1 MELGL
6 RETKELGD
14 VVSPEGK
21 QTVIAS
27 YWRVSSSHI
36 KKSSSDVREW
46 KVTHD
51 LMFCRSAEV
60 LGSFI
65 KTSMTCSQTGGI
77 EGGSG
82 GVIKVGMLEG
92 GLAGG
97 VEASGGGGG
106 RAKRRVRGH
115 KATGGCGHDG
125 GWELVVEAKPGSRF
139 QKNFLGLGLE
149 R

>member
-14 VVSPEGK
+14 VLSPEGE

-36 KKSSSDVREW
+36 KKSSRDVREW
-46 KVTHD
+46 KVTQD
-51 LMFCRSAEV
+51 LMFCPSAV
-60 LGSFI
+60 VMGSFI

-82 GVIKVGMLEG
+82 GCDKGGDVGRG
-92 GLAGG
+92 PGRRCRGLWR
-97 VEASGGGGG
+97 GG

-125 GWELVVEAKPGSRF
+125 GWELGVGAKPGGKF
-139 QKNFLGLGLE
+139 QKVFLGLVLE
-149 R
+149 C

>member
-6 RETKELGD
+6 RETNEIGD

-27 YWRVSSSHI
+27 YWSVSSSHI
-36 KKSSSDVREW
+36 KKSSRDVREW
-46 KVTHD
+46 KVTQD
-51 LMFCRSAEV
+51 LMFCPSAV
-60 LGSFI
+60 VVGSFI
-65 KTSMTCSQTGGI
+65 KTSMTCSHTGGI

-97 VEASGGGGG
+97 VTEFRQPLQVQSHLEMTGIL
-106 RAKRRVRGH
+106 VQLGH
-115 KATGGCGHDG
+115 IQRT
-125 GWELVVEAKPGSRF
+125 
-139 QKNFLGLGLE
+139 
-149 R
+149 

>member
-1 MELGL
+1 M
-6 RETKELGD
+6 
-14 VVSPEGK
+14 
-21 QTVIAS
+21 
-27 YWRVSSSHI
+27 
-36 KKSSSDVREW
+36 
-46 KVTHD
+46 THD
-51 LMFCRSAEV
+51 LMFCPSAVV

-82 GVIKVGMLEG
+82 GVIKVGMLKG

-106 RAKRRVRGH
+106 GGGAKRRVRGH

-125 GWELVVEAKPGSRF
+125 GWELVVEVKPGSRF
-139 QKNFLGLGLE
+139 QKNLFF
-149 R
+149 

>member
-6 RETKELGD
+6 RETKEIGD

-36 KKSSSDVREW
+36 KKSSRDVREW

-51 LMFCRSAEV
+51 LMFCPSAVV
-60 LGSFI
+60 LGRFI
-65 KTSMTCSQTGGI
+65 KTSMTCSQTEGI

-82 GVIKVGMLEG
+82 GVIKVGMVEG

-97 VEASGGGGG
+97 VEASGGAVGPKGVSGDTKPLGGG
-106 RAKRRVRGH
+106 
-115 KATGGCGHDG
+115 GGG
-125 GWELVVEAKPGSRF
+125 GGGGVDMMVGGS
-139 QKNFLGLGLE
+139 
-149 R
+149 